1 MYQVIFVIIN
11 FVKIQVILQVF
22 EEIFGEGLCYIMF
35 VVVESGVL
43 EQFFGSEEMCV
54 GV

>member
-1 MYQVIFVIIN
+1 MYYVVLVIIN

-22 EEIFGEGLCYIMF
+22 DEIFGEGFCYIEF